1 MRRALVAAALLT
13 AGSLSMAAAGLQQ
26 AQKLPPVRDIQKV
39 RDNLYFI
46 SGGDTNEPAPRPT
59 WTGGN
64 TAVLVT
70 AKGVVVVD
78 TMLAGAGPSLLARIK
93 SITDKPVIT
102 IINTHTHFDHSGSNI
117 EFPATVEF
125 VAHEGTRAN
134 MARATCDPVTNC
146 DAFKGEN
153 AKYLPKRTYKD
164 RLTLFSGADQI
175 DLYHFGRG
183 HTSGDTFV
191 VFPALRAMHTGDMY
205 PRAHMPFIDVR
216 NSGGA
221 AIEFNDTLRKAV
233 STIKNVETVI
243 GGHTPSPVTWNDFV
257 VYTEFYG
264 DFLTAARAAITKG
277 VTADA
282 FAKGYQIPAKYKA
295 FQADPARVLAN
306 AQAIWTETAKGGPAA
321 AR

>member
-1 MRRALVAAALLT
+1 MRRAVVGVALIT
-13 AGSLSMAAAGLQQ
+13 VGGLSIGAAGLQQ
-26 AQKLPPVRDIQKV
+26 PQKLPPVRDIQQV
-39 RDNLYFI
+39 RGNLYFV
-46 SGGDTNEPAPRPT
+46 SGGDTYDRPT

-70 AKGVVVVD
+70 ANGVVVVD
-78 TMLAGAGPSLLARIK
+78 TMLPGAGPSLLARIK
-93 SITDKPVIT
+93 SITDKPVTT
-102 IINTHTHFDHSGSNI
+102 IINSHTHYDHSGSNT

-134 MARATCDPVTNC
+134 MARAKCEPVTNC
-146 DAFKGEN
+146 DAFKGDN

-164 RLTLFSGADQI
+164 RLTLCTGADQV
-175 DLYHFGRG
+175 DLYYFGRG

-191 VFPALRAMHTGDMY
+191 VFPAVRAMHAGDMY
-205 PRAHMPFIDVR
+205 PRAHMPFIDFE

-221 AIEFNDTLRKAV
+221 AVEFNDTLKKAA
-233 STIKNVETVI
+233 STIKNVDTVI

-257 VYTEFYG
+257 TYTHFYDEFLRG
-264 DFLTAARAAITKG
+264 ARGMKKG
-277 VTADA
+277 VSAEA
-282 FAKGYQIPAKYKA
+282 FAKAYQMPPKYKG

-306 AQAIWTETAKGGPAA
+306 AQAIWSETKAGT

>member
-1 MRRALVAAALLT
+1 MKRALVAMALLT
-13 AGSLSMAAAGLQQ
+13 VGTLSIGAAALQQ
-26 AQKLPPVRDIQKV
+26 PQKLPPVRDIQKV

-46 SGGDTNEPAPRPT
+46 SGGDTYDRST

-78 TMLAGAGPSLLARIK
+78 TMLPGAGPSLLARIK

-102 IINTHTHFDHSGSNI
+102 IINTHTHYDHSGSNT
-117 EFPATVEF
+117 EFPAAVEF

-134 MARATCDPVTNC
+134 MARETCDPVTNC
-146 DAFKGEN
+146 AAFKGDN

-164 RLTLFSGADQI
+164 RLTLFSGADQV

-183 HTSGDTFV
+183 HTSGDSFV

-205 PRAHMPFIDVR
+205 PRAHMPFIDFQ

-221 AIEFNDTLRKAV
+221 AVEFNDTLKKAV
-233 STIKNVETVI
+233 SSIKNVETVI

-257 VYTEFYG
+257 AYTQFYDEFVA
-264 DFLTAARAAITKG
+264 AAREAMKKG
-277 VTADA
+277 VSPDA
-282 FAKGYQIPAKYKA
+282 FAKAWQVPVKYKG

-306 AQAIWTETAKGGPAA
+306 AQAIWAESKAA
-321 AR
+321 PR